1 MREDKRNEEASGCLF
16 TLRAA
21 IERRCNGKCI
31 ERILVAD
38 LRGRL
43 KAAATRGKKTKKT
56 PGHPPMWRRE
66 EGARLIDL
74 VQARERSALELNRRG
89 NNFTPQKQQRQPQNK
104 TPRRRAK

>member
-1 MREDKRNEEASGCLF
+1 MKREASGCLH
-16 TLRAA
+16 TLRTA
-21 IERRCNGKCI
+21 IERRCDGKCI
-31 ERILVAD
+31 GGD
-38 LRGRL
+38 SRGGGSPRTP
-43 KAAATRGKKTKKT
+43 KAATSGSRKKTKM
-56 PGHPPMWRRE
+56 PGRPPLWRRE